1 MEHPLSDMMTNTMSK
16 IKDMVDVNTV
26 VGSPITTPGGV
37 TIIPVTKVSIGYG
50 GGGSDFAMKN
60 MPANR
65 DNPFGGGAGAGIKI
79 TPVAF
84 LVIRGEN
91 VRMLPVA
98 EPASTSVD
106 RLIELLP
113 DLLEKGEAYFAEKK
127 AAKEAEK
134 AAEDTN
140 FHFSQTHRRLN
151 PPLRRL
157 GNGYASVCLSESHR
171 LRLLCLLRLHRPE
184 LRHHPIPR
192 L

>member
-1 MEHPLSDMMTNTMSK
+1 MNHPLSDMMTNSMSK
-16 IKDMVDVNTV
+16 IRDMIDVNTV
-26 VGSPITTPGGV
+26 VGDPITTPGGV

-65 DNPFGGGAGAGIKI
+65 DNSFGGGAGAGIKI

-134 AAEDTN
+134 AAEE
-140 FHFSQTHRRLN
+140 
-151 PPLRRL
+151 
-157 GNGYASVCLSESHR
+157 V
-171 LRLLCLLRLHRPE
+171 
-184 LRHHPIPR
+184 
-192 L
+192 

>member
-1 MEHPLSDMMTNTMSK
+1 MNHPLSDMMTNSMSK
-16 IKDMVDVNTV
+16 IRDMIDVNTV
-26 VGSPITTPGGV
+26 
-37 TIIPVTKVSIGYG
+37 
-50 GGGSDFAMKN
+50 GSDFAMKN

-134 AAEDTN
+134 AAEE
-140 FHFSQTHRRLN
+140 
-151 PPLRRL
+151 
-157 GNGYASVCLSESHR
+157 A
-171 LRLLCLLRLHRPE
+171 
-184 LRHHPIPR
+184 
-192 L
+192 